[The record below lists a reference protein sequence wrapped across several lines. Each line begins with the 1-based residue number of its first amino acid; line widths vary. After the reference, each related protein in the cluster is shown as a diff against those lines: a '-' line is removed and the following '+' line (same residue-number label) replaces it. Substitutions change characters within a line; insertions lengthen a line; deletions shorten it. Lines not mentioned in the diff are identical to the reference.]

1 MNEFKVYYEDTD
13 ASGRVYH
20 ANYLK
25 YLERGRSNLIYQSKY
40 NHQELLKKFNIIF
53 VVKNLS
59 INYLSPAFFED
70 ILEVQTSLNQ
80 LSRVKLNFNQKIF
93 RNTELL
99 VDAEVI
105 VIPVNV
111 GGKIIRLNEELF
123 SFFIKFF
130 FQFLQLG
137 KIQLYLFL

>member
-1 MNEFKVYYEDTD
+1 MDKFRVYYEDTD

-53 VVKNLS
+53 VVKNLN
-59 INYLSPAFFED
+59 INYLRPAFFED
-70 ILEVQTSLNQ
+70 ILEVQTSINQ

-105 VIPVNV
+105 VIPVNIE
-111 GGKIIRLNEELF
+111 GKIIRLNEELY
-123 SFFIKFF
+123 SFLKTIS
-130 FQFLQLG
+130 
-137 KIQLYLFL
+137 

>member
-1 MNEFKVYYEDTD
+1 MDKFRVYYEDTD

-53 VVKNLS
+53 VVKNLN
-59 INYLSPAFFED
+59 INYLRPAFFED
-70 ILEVQTSLNQ
+70 ILEVQTSINQ

-105 VIPVNV
+105 VIPVNIK
-111 GGKIIRLNEELF
+111 GKIIRLNEELF
-123 SFFIKFF
+123 SFLKTIS
-130 FQFLQLG
+130 
-137 KIQLYLFL
+137 

>member
-1 MNEFKVYYEDTD
+1 MDKFRVYYEDTD

-25 YLERGRSNLIYQSKY
+25 YLERGRSNLIYQSKF

-53 VVKNLS
+53 VVKNIN
-59 INYLSPAFFED
+59 INYLRPAFFED
-70 ILEVQTSLNQ
+70 ILEVQTSINQ

-105 VIPVNV
+105 VIPVNIE
-111 GGKIIRLNEELF
+111 GKIIRLNDELF
-123 SFFIKFF
+123 SFLKTIS
-130 FQFLQLG
+130 
-137 KIQLYLFL
+137 

>member
-1 MNEFKVYYEDTD
+1 MDKFRVYYEDTD

-25 YLERGRSNLIYQSKY
+25 YLERGRSNLIYQSNY

-53 VVKNLS
+53 VVKNLN
-59 INYLSPAFFED
+59 INYLRPAFFED
-70 ILEVQTSLNQ
+70 ILEVQTSINQ

-105 VIPVNV
+105 VIPVSIE
-111 GGKIIRLNEELF
+111 GKIIRLNEELF
-123 SFFIKFF
+123 SFLKTIS
-130 FQFLQLG
+130 
-137 KIQLYLFL
+137 

>member
-1 MNEFKVYYEDTD
+1 MDKFRVYYEDTD

-25 YLERGRSNLIYQSKY
+25 YLERGRSNLIYQSNY

-53 VVKNLS
+53 VVKNLH
-59 INYLSPAFFED
+59 INYLRPAFFED
-70 ILEVQTSLNQ
+70 ILEVQTSINQ

-105 VIPVNV
+105 VIPVNIE
-111 GGKIIRLNEELF
+111 GKIIRLNEELF
-123 SFFIKFF
+123 SFLKTIS
-130 FQFLQLG
+130 
-137 KIQLYLFL
+137 

>member
-1 MNEFKVYYEDTD
+1 MDKFRVYYEDTD

-25 YLERGRSNLIYQSKY
+25 YLERGRSNLIYQSNY

-70 ILEVQTSLNQ
+70 ILEVQTSINQ

-105 VIPVNV
+105 VIPVNIE
-111 GGKIIRLNEELF
+111 GKIIRLNEELF
-123 SFFIKFF
+123 SFLKTIS
-130 FQFLQLG
+130 
-137 KIQLYLFL
+137 

>member
-1 MNEFKVYYEDTD
+1 MDKFRVYYEDTD

-53 VVKNLS
+53 VVKNLN
-59 INYLSPAFFED
+59 INYLRPAFFED
-70 ILEVQTSLNQ
+70 ILEVQTSINQ

-105 VIPVNV
+105 VIAVNIE
-111 GGKIIRLNEELF
+111 GKIIRLNEELF
-123 SFFIKFF
+123 SFLETIS
-130 FQFLQLG
+130 
-137 KIQLYLFL
+137 

>member
-1 MNEFKVYYEDTD
+1 MDKFRVYYEDTD
-13 ASGRVYH
+13 ASRRVYH

-53 VVKNLS
+53 VVKNLN
-59 INYLSPAFFED
+59 INYLRPAFFED
-70 ILEVQTSLNQ
+70 ILEVQTSINQ

-105 VIPVNV
+105 VIPVNIE
-111 GGKIIRLNEELF
+111 GKIIRLNEELF
-123 SFFIKFF
+123 SFLKTIS
-130 FQFLQLG
+130 
-137 KIQLYLFL
+137 

>member
-1 MNEFKVYYEDTD
+1 MDKFRVYYEDTD

-105 VIPVNV
+105 VIPVNIE
-111 GGKIIRLNEELF
+111 GKIIRLNEDLF
-123 SFFIKFF
+123 SFLKTIS
-130 FQFLQLG
+130 
-137 KIQLYLFL
+137 

>member
-1 MNEFKVYYEDTD
+1 MNKIRVYYEDTD

-53 VVKNLS
+53 VVKSLN
-59 INYLSPAFFED
+59 INYLKPAFFED
-70 ILEVQTSLNQ
+70 TIEVQTSLNL
-80 LSRVKLNFNQKIF
+80 LSRVKLNFNQKII
-93 RNTELL
+93 RNNELL

-105 VIPVNV
+105 VIPINAR
-111 GGKIIRLNEELF
+111 GKIIKLNEELY
-123 SFFIKFF
+123 SF
-130 FQFLQLG
+130 L
-137 KIQLYLFL
+137 KIIS

>member
-1 MNEFKVYYEDTD
+1 MDNFRVYYEDTD

-53 VVKNLS
+53 VVKNLN
-59 INYLSPAFFED
+59 INYLRPAFFED
-70 ILEVQTSLNQ
+70 ILEVQTSINQ

-105 VIPVNV
+105 VIPVNIE
-111 GGKIIRLNEELF
+111 GKIIRLNEELI
-123 SFFIKFF
+123 SFLKTIS
-130 FQFLQLG
+130 
-137 KIQLYLFL
+137 

>member
-1 MNEFKVYYEDTD
+1 MEKFRVYYEDTD

-53 VVKNLS
+53 VVKNLN
-59 INYLSPAFFED
+59 INYLRPAFFED
-70 ILEVQTSLNQ
+70 ILEVQTSINQ

-105 VIPVNV
+105 VIPVNIE
-111 GGKIIRLNEELF
+111 GKIIRLNEELF
-123 SFFIKFF
+123 SFLKTIS
-130 FQFLQLG
+130 
-137 KIQLYLFL
+137 

>member
-1 MNEFKVYYEDTD
+1 MNKIRVYYEDTD

-53 VVKNLS
+53 VVKSLN
-59 INYLSPAFFED
+59 INYLKPAFFED
-70 ILEVQTSLNQ
+70 IIEVQTSLNI
-80 LSRVKLNFNQKIF
+80 LSRVKLNFNQKII
-93 RNTELL
+93 RNNEPL

-105 VIPVNV
+105 VIPINTK
-111 GGKIIRLNEELF
+111 GKIIKLNEELY
-123 SFFIKFF
+123 SFLNTIS
-130 FQFLQLG
+130 
-137 KIQLYLFL
+137 